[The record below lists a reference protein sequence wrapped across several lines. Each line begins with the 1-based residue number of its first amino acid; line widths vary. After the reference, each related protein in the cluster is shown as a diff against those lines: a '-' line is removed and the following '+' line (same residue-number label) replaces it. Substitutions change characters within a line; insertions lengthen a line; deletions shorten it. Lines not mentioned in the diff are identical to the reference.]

1 MLLHTQTQLVHPLPL
16 CLQGCT
22 VCLTAY
28 KEKQLVLF
36 LRCNLIQY
44 RGSKVSVLSFLSF
57 CWLKVKID
65 LRVHLRLWYKVY
77 LKLKITDNT
86 LPSPTVS
93 LWQIIVKVMGK
104 KNAKAPL
111 RNKSVLTFPKR
122 LIQNDWSRNV
132 PLQSVWQDGY
142 PDRDDGLFP
151 VGTAWPLVLHPTL
164 TSSPLNITCLGKM
177 ESRFQ
182 D

>member
-16 CLQGCT
+16 CLQSCT

-28 KEKQLVLF
+28 KKTVWF
-36 LRCNLIQY
+36 IRCNIIQY
-44 RGSKVSVLSFLSF
+44 RGSKVSVLSFLSY
-57 CWLKVKID
+57 CWLKVKIC
-65 LRVHLRLWYKVY
+65 LTFHLRLWYKVY
-77 LKLKITDNT
+77 LKFKITDNT
-86 LPSPTVS
+86 LPSPIVS
-93 LWQIIVKVMGK
+93 PLEIIVKVMGK
-104 KNAKAPL
+104 KKANAPL

-122 LIQNDWSRNV
+122 LMQDDWSRNV
-132 PLQSVWQDGY
+132 PLQSVWQDDS

-164 TSSPLNITCLGKM
+164 ISSPLKIAYLGKM
-177 ESRFQ
+177 MSRFQ